1 MNRRQKAE
9 GGRRK
14 AEGRRQKTARVMSL
28 RLPSAFCLLPSVS
41 LPSVSLPSAFCL
53 LLSVVLLLI
62 ATTTGCR
69 RGGEPGTLVIAIE
82 VPPRGFDPRF
92 STAFQTS
99 ARIMQLIY
107 DTLVV
112 RNERF
117 EFVPSLAEGFDESPD
132 HKTFTFHLRPGVTF
146 HDGRQLTS
154 ADVKYTFESL
164 LSPSLRSPIRGA
176 LDKIDSIEALDPLTV
191 IFHAREPF
199 YTFIGN
205 LPAIG
210 IIPDGAGTE
219 IINSP
224 IGSGPYRFASYNEGD
239 SVRLE
244 ANPAYWGGA
253 PGIPRVH
260 IKVVTDNS
268 TRQAELMSGEVDL
281 AYNAQFDPETIR
293 ALAGRRDMQ
302 VVIGDGAS
310 IGYLGLNV
318 SPTSVLSNQKVRQA
332 VACGIDRDVIIHR
345 LLRDQARKANA
356 IMPPEHW
363 AYDPNVTVYDH
374 DPERAKQLLDD
385 AGYPD
390 PDGSGAHPRL
400 TLTMLTTTTQ
410 LSRNI
415 ASIMQDQLRG
425 VGIQLEL
432 QSLESA
438 TLFDKLGKA
447 QFDLY
452 YLIGIGFN
460 QLTDVFQFVYHSR
473 YQDLEFND
481 AIAKLRTTSDP
492 AKLSPLLD
500 QIQRKLTPERTLRG
514 PDVVEIRYA
523 YCSNS
528 DVTRL
533 AIEAAALD
541 SAHEAEAKKQLY
553 LRIASLLTDRGGQ
566 NRMRYCNPQVDDWIV
581 EAEQANDRSTKLD
594 LFSKIQKTMSEELPQ
609 IYLWYPANVLVARAR
624 VGNIQIEPS
633 GSWFFITKLT
643 LDGAGGAE

>member
-1 MNRRQKAE
+1 
-9 GGRRK
+9 
-14 AEGRRQKTARVMSL
+14 MSL
-28 RLPSAFCLLPSVS
+28 TLPFARCYLASVR
-41 LPSVSLPSAFCL
+41 LPSAFCL
-53 LLSVVLLLI
+53 LLSVVLALI

-82 VPPRGFDPRF
+82 IPPRGFDPRF
-92 STAFQTS
+92 STGFQTS
-99 ARIMQLIY
+99 ARIMQLLY

-112 RNERF
+112 RNEKF
-117 EFVPSLAEGFDESPD
+117 ELVPSLAEAFDESPD
-132 HKTFTFHLRPGVTF
+132 HKTFTFHLRPAVTF
-146 HDGRQLTS
+146 HNGKPLTS
-154 ADVKYTFESL
+154 ADVKYTFDSL
-164 LSPSLRSPIRGA
+164 LSPAMKSPIRGA
-176 LDKIDSIEALDPLTV
+176 VDKIDSIEAPDPRTV
-191 IFHAREPF
+191 VFHSREPF

-224 IGSGPYRFASYNEGD
+224 IGSGPYTFASYNEGD

-253 PGIPRVH
+253 PGIPRIH

-318 SPTSVLSNQKVRQA
+318 SPTSILSNERVRQA
-332 VACGIDRDVIIHR
+332 VAFGIDRDVIIHR

-363 AYDPNVTVYDH
+363 AYNPNVTVYDH

-385 AGYPD
+385 AGYPGD
-390 PDGSGAHPRL
+390 SGGRPRL

-473 YQDLEFND
+473 YQDPEFND
-481 AIAKLRTTSDP
+481 AIAKLRATTDP
-492 AKLSPLLD
+492 AQMETLFAKIDSILA
-500 QIQRKLTPERTLRG
+500 RKDYCPSTRALKIKPRAEQEYTPDLNPKEYYLM
-514 PDVVEIRYA
+514 
-523 YCSNS
+523 
-528 DVTRL
+528 
-533 AIEAAALD
+533 AARA
-541 SAHEAEAKKQLY
+541 
-553 LRIASLLTDRGGQ
+553 LTDRGGQ
-566 NRMRYCNPQVDDWIV
+566 NRMRYCNPQLDSWIV

-594 LFSKIQKTMSEELPQ
+594 LFSKIQTTVSEELPQ

-643 LDGAGGAE
+643 LDGIGGPG

>member
-1 MNRRQKAE
+1 MH
-9 GGRRK
+9 
-14 AEGRRQKTARVMSL
+14 
-28 RLPSAFCLLPSVS
+28 SAL
-41 LPSVSLPSAFCL
+41 CL
-53 LLSVVLLLI
+53 LLSSLLLV
-62 ATTTGCR
+62 ALPTAGCR
-69 RGGEPGTLVIAIE
+69 RGKERGTLVIAIE

-92 STAFQTS
+92 STGFQSS

-112 RNERF
+112 RDEKF
-117 EFVPSLAEGFDESPD
+117 EFVPSLAEKFDESAD
-132 HKTFTFHLRPGVTF
+132 HQTFVFHLRPGVMF
-146 HDGRQLTS
+146 HDGRPLTS
-154 ADVKYTFESL
+154 ADVKYTFDSL
-164 LSPSLRSPIRGA
+164 LSPALKSPIRGA
-176 LDKIDSIEALDPLTV
+176 VDKISSIDAPDPQTV
-191 IFHAREPF
+191 VFHAREPF
-199 YTFIGN
+199 YSFIGN

-210 IIPDGAGTE
+210 IIPYAAGTE

-224 IGSGPYRFASYNEGD
+224 IGSGPYRFSSYNEGD

-244 ANPAYWGGA
+244 ANPNYWGGE
-253 PGIPRVH
+253 PSVQH
-260 IKVVTDNS
+260 VQIKIVTDNS

-293 ALAGRRDMQ
+293 ALGGRRAMQ

-318 SPTSVLSNQKVRQA
+318 SPTSVLANQKVRQA
-332 VACGIDRDVIIHR
+332 VAYGIDREVIIHR

-363 AYDPNVTVYDH
+363 AYNPNVTVYDH
-374 DPERAKQLLDD
+374 DPERAKELLDE
-385 AGYPD
+385 AGYID
-390 PDGSGAHPRL
+390 PDGDGPRPRL

-473 YQDLEFND
+473 YQDSEFND
-481 AIAKLRTTSDP
+481 AIAKLRAAAYSTS
-492 AKLSPLLD
+492 ASLFD
-500 QIQRKLTPERTLRG
+500 QIASILSKRS
-514 PDVVEIRYA
+514 
-523 YCSNS
+523 YCSNAEV
-528 DVTRL
+528 DRL
-533 AIEAAALD
+533 AQQALAAD
-541 SAHEAEAKKQLY
+541 SPAARKELY
-553 LRIASLLTDRGGQ
+553 VRVSSLLTDRGGQ
-566 NRMRYCNPQVDDWIV
+566 NRMRYCNPQVDEWIV
-581 EAEQANDRSTKLD
+581 EAERANERSTKIE
-594 LFSKIQKTMSEELPQ
+594 LFAKIQQTISEELPQ
-609 IYLWYPANVLVARAR
+609 IYLWYPANVLVASKR

-643 LDGAGGAE
+643 LEGTGGAQ

>member
-1 MNRRQKAE
+1 
-9 GGRRK
+9 
-14 AEGRRQKTARVMSL
+14 
-28 RLPSAFCLLPSVS
+28 
-41 LPSVSLPSAFCL
+41 
-53 LLSVVLLLI
+53 
-62 ATTTGCR
+62 
-69 RGGEPGTLVIAIE
+69 
-82 VPPRGFDPRF
+82 
-92 STAFQTS
+92 
-99 ARIMQLIY
+99 MQLIY

-112 RNERF
+112 RDEKF
-117 EFVPSLAEGFDESPD
+117 EFVPSLAEKFDESAD
-132 HKTFTFHLRPGVTF
+132 HQTFVFHLRSGVMF
-146 HDGRQLTS
+146 HDGRPLTS

-164 LSPSLRSPIRGA
+164 LSPALKSPIRGA
-176 LDKIDSIEALDPLTV
+176 VDKITSIEAPDPLTV
-191 IFHAREPF
+191 VFHAKEPF

-224 IGSGPYRFASYNEGD
+224 VGTGPYRFSSYNEGD

-244 ANPAYWGGA
+244 ANPDYWGGA
-253 PGIPRVH
+253 PGIPHVQ

-268 TRQAELMSGEVDL
+268 ARQAELMSGEVDL

-293 ALAGRRDMQ
+293 ALGRRRDMQ
-302 VVIGDGAS
+302 VVIGEGAS

-318 SPTSVLSNQKVRQA
+318 SSTSILANRKVRQA
-332 VACGIDRDVIIHR
+332 VAYGIDREVIIHR
-345 LLRDQARKANA
+345 LLRDEARKANA

-363 AYDPNVTVYDH
+363 AYNPNVTVYDH
-374 DPERAKQLLDD
+374 DPERAKQLLDE
-385 AGYPD
+385 AGYID
-390 PDGSGAHPRL
+390 PDGDGPKPRL

-473 YQDLEFND
+473 YQDPEFND
-481 AIAKLRTTSDP
+481 LIAKLRASVDG
-492 AKLSPLLD
+492 ASAALFD
-500 QIQRKLTPERTLRG
+500 QIASVLSKR
-514 PDVVEIRYA
+514 I
-523 YCSNS
+523 YCSNPEV
-528 DVTRL
+528 DRL
-533 AIEAAALD
+533 AQQGLAAD
-541 SAHEAEAKKQLY
+541 SPAAKKELY
-553 LRIASLLTDRGGQ
+553 LRASGLLTDRGGQ
-566 NRMRYCNPQVDDWIV
+566 NRMRYCNPQVDEWIV
-581 EAEQANDRSTKLD
+581 EAEKANARSTKLD
-594 LFSKIQKTMSEELPQ
+594 SFAKIQKTVSDELPQ
-609 IYLWYPANVLVARAR
+609 IYLWYPANVLVASKR

-643 LDGAGGAE
+643 LE